1 MSTKV
6 KIFLL
11 LEYHIVYYMLS
22 SMLMQNLNPIYYITP
37 QFDNIQTAKFQKKT
51 SNMTLIRGGGRVGP
65 GGACAPPKLSVHHLK
80 WGIDID
86 LILACPT
93 INRLYPI
100 CAPPVAAF
108 WRRH

>member
-1 MSTKV
+1 
-6 KIFLL
+6 
-11 LEYHIVYYMLS
+11 MLS

-51 SNMTLIRGGGRVGP
+51 SNMT
-65 GGACAPPKLSVHHLK
+65 APPKLSVHHLK